1 MFEKLNLVVISII
14 QPRIATG
21 NQGRIFVHQANLYA
35 LLKSTSTCDSPE
47 ELAKIV
53 RECPK
58 NNSTLLAADVRR
70 YSSCSHLLYYRR
82 RRDPGLPFN
91 GSNNAET
98 IELLFQDHQNF
109 EKVSELFIQQTRK
122 A

>member
-14 QPRIATG
+14 RPRVATG

-35 LLKSTSTCDSPE
+35 LLKSTCESPK

-53 RECPK
+53 RECPT
-58 NNSTLLAADVRR
+58 NNSTLLAADVGRC
-70 YSSCSHLLYYRR
+70 SSCSHLLYYRR

-91 GSNNAET
+91 GSKRRNNRIT
-98 IELLFQDHQNF
+98 ISRSPKFRTSVRALHPTD
-109 EKVSELFIQQTRK
+109 KKSVT
-122 A
+122 